1 MVNGL
6 YDFIFRIPDG
16 TYDFIFNKNI
26 RNKDTR
32 VENLKTKQNIL
43 RLRSENVG
51 DSNVITKP
59 PPIAK
64 FMFRDREA
72 KLLQLKLYET

>member
-1 MVNGL
+1 MGYTIL
-6 YDFIFRIPDG
+6 FFRIPDG
-16 TYDFIFNKNI
+16 TFDFIFNKNI

-59 PPIAK
+59 PP
-64 FMFRDREA
+64 DSQVHVQE
-72 KLLQLKLYET
+72 